1 MNKRLLSLLF
11 LVLLTASSCSVYSVD
26 SKDLTNEFYPPK
38 NSTADIV
45 FLENIDKPHTVIAQ
59 ITVTT
64 ERRQRMQDV
73 IHRMKREA
81 AILGGDAIT
90 DIRSDAT
97 GEWKKLPAQTVIG
110 NGYIRANFTA
120 NVVVFK

>member
-1 MNKRLLSLLF
+1 MVKRLLSLLF
-11 LVLLTASSCSVYSVD
+11 LVLLTAGCSVYSVD
-26 SKDLTNEFYPPK
+26 SKDLTTEFYPPK
-38 NSTADIV
+38 NNISDVV
-45 FLENIDKPHTVIAQ
+45 FIENIDKPHTVIAE

-90 DIRSDAT
+90 NIHSDAT

-120 NVVVFK
+120 DVIVFK